1 MSASCLQGVDLSEM
15 PALALVCQSLMKSCI
30 ELNWRGAILDWEA
43 QPKAQGSGYE
53 NEIAGTQGEPT
64 MLPSN
69 VINAFVSLYH
79 MTKRNLS
86 LLEQY
91 EVEIAKALASPS

>member
-1 MSASCLQGVDLSEM
+1 
-15 PALALVCQSLMKSCI
+15 
-30 ELNWRGAILDWEA
+30 
-43 QPKAQGSGYE
+43 
-53 NEIAGTQGEPT
+53 

-79 MTKRNLS
+79 MTKQNLS